1 MSVALSQLFEIFGFK
16 FTIQKPMNPAL
27 LAAIISLVQEAI
39 TLEPSIQAELQTLFS
54 QSNPTPADWE
64 ALRQKVLSKTYGDY
78 VPATALPQ

>member
-1 MSVALSQLFEIFGFK
+1 
-16 FTIQKPMNPAL
+16 MNPAL